1 MSQFEL
7 NKGDQFI
14 ILLDDSGSMAATD
27 TPSGQ
32 SRYQAVMEQ
41 LDTFMAEADQW
52 DPDGVSFYLF
62 SHDVRGHAN
71 LHAGDYKSKIPAK
84 PTGSGT
90 CTDKAVRAAYAEHKK
105 GKAAAA
111 DPSNYQTFA
120 FLFTDGAPD
129 NGQALKSAIVE
140 ITKDVQDEKE
150 FRIAFLTVGK
160 RDAALNTF
168 LTDLDDNL
176 VAKDGAKYDI
186 VDVKELK
193 DVDFRAAVEGALN
206 D

>member
-1 MSQFEL
+1 MSHFEL

-14 ILLDDSGSMAATD
+14 ILLDDSGSMGQTD
-27 TPSGQ
+27 TPTGA
-32 SRYQAVMEQ
+32 SRYNSVMEQ
-41 LDTFMAEADQW
+41 LDTFMAEADKW
-52 DPDGVSFYLF
+52 DPDGVSFYVF
-62 SHDVRGHAN
+62 SHDVRQHAN
-71 LHAGDYKSKIPAK
+71 LHAGDYKAKIPAK

-90 CTDKAVRAAYAEHKK
+90 CTDKAIRAAYAEHKK

-111 DPSNYQTFA
+111 EPENYQTFV

-129 NGQALKSAIVE
+129 DGRALKQAIVD
-140 ITKDVQDEKE
+140 ITKDVSDEKE

-160 RDAALNTF
+160 RDTNLNNF